1 MSSGKCVNREAINGT
16 PFDVEVG
23 NTDISGA
30 VERDVKSG
38 PKSMIRLALVH
49 YPVKGRKGETIAS
62 AITNLDLHDIARTAK
77 TYDIE
82 RFYVVTPLKDQKSLA
97 EKIMSHWQQGAG
109 ASYNPDR
116 GKAFDLVRV
125 VADIGEVVADIESH
139 GKTKVKI
146 VATSAVNSGRSTGFN
161 EFKEILAAPANK
173 HYVYLLVLGTAWGLA
188 DEVLDHAHY
197 ILSPICEGSAYNHL
211 SVRSAAA
218 IMMDRILGDAS
229 A

>member
-1 MSSGKCVNREAINGT
+1 MSSGKCVSREGINDT
-16 PFDVEVG
+16 PLDVEGG
-23 NTDISGA
+23 NTEISG
-30 VERDVKSG
+30 VVGRNSSSG
-38 PKSMIRLALVH
+38 PESMIRLALVH

-62 AITNLDLHDIARTAK
+62 AITNLDLHDIARAAK
-77 TYDIE
+77 TYDIKI
-82 RFYVVTPLKDQKSLA
+82 FYVVTPLKDQKALA

-125 VADIGEVVADIESH
+125 VSNIGEVVADIERQ
-139 GKTKVKI
+139 GRTKVKI

-161 EFKEILAAPANK
+161 EFKEILAAPENK
-173 HYVYLLVLGTAWGLA
+173 GFVYLLVLGTAWGLA
-188 DEVLDHAHY
+188 DEVLNKAHY
-197 ILSPICEGSAYNHL
+197 ILSPICGGREYNHL

-218 IMMDRILGDAS
+218 IMMDRILGDAT

>member
-1 MSSGKCVNREAINGT
+1 MSREAINEPSPNVEAGNT
-16 PFDVEVG
+16 VISGEVG
-23 NTDISGA
+23 
-30 VERDVKSG
+30 RDLRSG
-38 PKSMIRLALVH
+38 PESMIRLALVH

-62 AITNLDLHDIARTAK
+62 AITNLDLHDIARAAK
-77 TYDIE
+77 TYGIK

-125 VADIGEVVADIESH
+125 VANIGEVVADIESQ

-146 VATSAVNSGRSTGFN
+146 VATSAVNSGRCTGFN
-161 EFKEILAAPANK
+161 EFKEILAAPENRRF
-173 HYVYLLVLGTAWGLA
+173 VYLLVLGTAWGLA

-197 ILSPICEGSAYNHL
+197 ILSPICGGSAYNHL

-218 IMMDRILGDAS
+218 IMMDRILGDAT